1 MYTYICLIFEI
12 FCLSCE
18 TESTSLEGQRKS
30 SKCGLELGLADGV
43 VMEGE
48 SSGSSELETP
58 KLR

>member
-1 MYTYICLIFEI
+1 
-12 FCLSCE
+12 
-18 TESTSLEGQRKS
+18 LEGQRKS